1 VTTWS
6 PATAQAL
13 QRRVSAAQARLVDA
27 IRKQDDV
34 DTAANAYMALL
45 AEYRAALFAEVIA
58 VGIPADQV
66 A

>member
-1 VTTWS
+1 M
-6 PATAQAL
+6 
-13 QRRVSAAQARLVDA
+13 DA

-45 AEYRAALFAEVIA
+45 AEYRVALFAEVITVA
-58 VGIPADQV
+58 VPTDWA